1 MDESERVD
9 ESHGVG
15 RCVGSVGV
23 RQGAFETPRV
33 VEIFFFFACAH
44 RVSSRLTDE
53 TRAGERLRDDVEREI
68 GGRLR
73 ERDKRRRSGV
83 RGRVRGIRG
92 GFAVLSNQVR
102 ASRRRR

>member
-9 ESHGVG
+9 ESRGVG

-23 RQGAFETPRV
+23 RQGASETPRV
-33 VEIFFFFACAH
+33 VDIFFSS
-44 RVSSRLTDE
+44 SSRLTDE
-53 TRAGERLRDDVEREI
+53 TRAGARLRDDVEREI

-73 ERDKRRRSGV
+73 ERQKRRRSGV